1 MASFTCT
8 TRPLIS
14 FYVLTIFLS
23 FSIRTFSFVHHEVI
37 SDPNRDFIKAS
48 CKETLYP
55 KLCFKTLSSY
65 ANSINSSSTALANVA
80 LNVSLKG
87 ARSTSETVLN
97 LSRTHNLGPREA
109 SAISDCVETIGDS
122 VDELQQSLVEMKD
135 LEGPDFQMKM
145 SNILTWVSAALT
157 NENTC
162 MEGFDAKAMDEKL
175 KSKIRK
181 CIVNVA
187 QLTSNALALIN
198 RLSSAQVYS
207 P

>member
-1 MASFTCT
+1 MAMSFICT
-8 TRPLIS
+8 TRAPIS
-14 FYVLTIFLS
+14 VLTIFLL
-23 FSIRTFSFVHHEVI
+23 FSIRTSSFVQHEVI
-37 SDPNRDFIKAS
+37 SDPNTDFIKAS

-55 KLCFKTLSSY
+55 AICFKTLSAY
-65 ANSINSSSTALANVA
+65 AVSVNSSSTALANVA
-80 LNVSLKG
+80 LNMSLKG
-87 ARSTSETVLN
+87 ARSTSKTVLN
-97 LSRTHNLGPREA
+97 LSRTHSLDPREA

-162 MEGFDAKAMDEKL
+162 MEGFDVRAMDVKI

-181 CIVNVA
+181 CVVYVA

-198 RLSSAQVYS
+198 RLSTASVYS